1 MMNHL
6 VAPVS
11 LMLFL
16 SLGLASCG
24 GGGGSDSS
32 GAGGA
37 GGAGGG
43 GAGAPVT
50 DTEDSGP
57 PLTVGEMSNAGGSTL
72 TDGDPVDEAPP
83 SVTPPEDTAAPDTQ
97 TPDSQTPDPQTPAE
111 PESETTGDTPLPP
124 VTESDELPTASE
136 TPTGPAV
143 LPEVTTPQDDAPTN
157 PPTGLASIAG
167 LWDDSYTFPNG
178 TVNITYLQITA
189 DGRYVNYDYR
199 GDSFDLGQNCY
210 ETIAGVITEEDGGG
224 YRSVVLGEELRF
236 DAIAEGGQLRVTF
249 EGGAMTTLA
258 EVTGVSTTDFN
269 ACQ

>member
-6 VAPVS
+6 VAPMC

-37 GGAGGG
+37 GGG
-43 GAGAPVT
+43 GASPPVA

-57 PLTVGEMSNAGGSTL
+57 PQTVGEMSNAGGTTL
-72 TDGDPVDEAPP
+72 TDGDPVDDAPP
-83 SVTPPEDTAAPDTQ
+83 PVTRPDDAMAPDTQ
-97 TPDSQTPDPQTPAE
+97 TPAE
-111 PESETTGDTPLPP
+111 PVSETPGDTPLPP
-124 VTESDELPTASE
+124 VTEADELPPASE
-136 TPTGPAV
+136 TPTGPATV
-143 LPEVTTPQDDAPTN
+143 PEVTTPQDDATAVPL
-157 PPTGLASIAG
+157 TGLASIAG

-189 DGRYVNYDYR
+189 DGRYANYDYR
-199 GDSFDLGQNCY
+199 GDSFDLGLNCY
-210 ETIAGVITEEDGGG
+210 ETIEGVISEEDGGG
-224 YRSVVLGEELRF
+224 FRAVVLGEELRF

-249 EGGAMTTLA
+249 EGGGMTSLA

-269 ACQ
+269 ECQ